1 MSGSVIILW
10 LMINQVRQ
18 GIRDN
23 RNADREAQDEN
34 LELTA
39 VENDFWLYMWI
50 TILFKH
56 QETVL
61 TYPKLVLNRI

>member
-18 GIRDN
+18 DIRDN

-39 VENDFWLYMWI
+39 VENNF
-50 TILFKH
+50 
-56 QETVL
+56 
-61 TYPKLVLNRI
+61 